1 MPILK
6 NIQIKLDFEAVR
18 RRLHL
23 KRDGDLKAA
32 QELVRIAQDGDLKA
46 AQELVRIAQPLVE
59 PKVLYKVS
67 YIEEKLDDGV
77 VIEGL
82 RLTSKV
88 LRKNLDAVERVFPFV
103 ITIGNKFGEKL
114 DACND
119 LLEKFYFGEK
129 LDACNDL
136 LEKFYL
142 DTIGNVALNQV
153 RLALKDHLKQDY
165 AIEKTA
171 FMAPGSLP
179 DWPIEQQKPLFK
191 LLGDVPASIGVQL
204 NDSLLMLP
212 AKSVSGIY
220 FPTETSFISC
230 QLCPREHCESRK
242 ATFNEKKAIEFGL
255 NR

>member
-1 MPILK
+1 MPILD
-6 NIQIKLDFEAVR
+6 NIQININFDLVR
-18 RRLHL
+18 KRLHL
-23 KRDGDLKAA
+23 KRDSDLDA
-32 QELVRIAQDGDLKA
+32 VQDI
-46 AQELVRIAQPLVE
+46 VHIAQPLVE

-77 VIEGL
+77 VVEGL
-82 RLTSKV
+82 RLISNV
-88 LRKNLDAVERVFPFV
+88 LRKNLDTVERVFPFV

-114 DACND
+114 DAS
-119 LLEKFYFGEK
+119 
-129 LDACNDL
+129 NDL

-153 RLALKDHLKQDY
+153 RLALKDHLKQNY

-220 FPTETSFISC
+220 FPTETSFFSC

-242 ATFNEKKAIEFGL
+242 AKFSEAKAKEFGI
-255 NR
+255 NKQR

>member
-1 MPILK
+1 MPILD
-6 NIQIKLDFEAVR
+6 NIQININFDLVR
-18 RRLHL
+18 KRLHL
-23 KRDGDLKAA
+23 KRDSDLKA
-32 QELVRIAQDGDLKA
+32 VQDI
-46 AQELVRIAQPLVE
+46 VHIAQPLVE

-114 DACND
+114 DAS
-119 LLEKFYFGEK
+119 
-129 LDACNDL
+129 NDL

-153 RLALKDHLKQDY
+153 RLALKDHLKQKY

-220 FPTETSFISC
+220 FPTETSFFSC

-242 ATFNEKKAIEFGL
+242 AKFSEEKAKEFGI
-255 NR
+255 NQQS